1 MTSSSN
7 VWVVI
12 RAIIA
17 TKQTIKTGNG
27 FLSSAISGARTVR
40 PLANIW
46 HVPIA
51 VALLLDGNRVISLNE
66 T

>member
-1 MTSSSN
+1 MTHT
-7 VWVVI
+7 
-12 RAIIA
+12 II
-17 TKQTIKTGNG
+17 TGNG
-27 FLSSAISGARTVR
+27 FLSSAISGAKIVR

-51 VALLLDGNRVISLNE
+51 VALLLDGNRVMSLNE